1 MISQQKYQG
10 ALGQIGSKF
19 KNVNINWHSWYL
31 QFLYYE
37 SMWNNYFE
45 TFIDIYSK
53 LGKSVDI
60 QFVFW
65 ESCPGGMPFPHQNY
79 VFDSSRFNNLIH
91 GTFDSY
97 LKKECTAFNIDW
109 EHLGKKRKIG
119 EIIIDLAKKGI
130 LIIDI
135 YPTHG
140 IDLNSKRNLMR
151 KNLFNNLFD
160 AYSITEKFNQIGIKT
175 NGFLKGNS
183 NIKVTNELWNAGIS
197 NSMHISLKIKVQ
209 NSLGL
214 TALPNFVK

>member
-140 IDLNSKRNLMR
+140 IDLNSGRNLMR